1 MKFAD
6 KAGTNDKPTVLIHIL
21 YLNVS
26 YIPFLIRIFFTSLN
40 LVDERI

>member
-6 KAGTNDKPTVLIHIL
+6 KAAFNDDPAILIHIL